1 MRKWLGQDY
10 KPWSVPACVLGYSIV
25 SVLGDA
31 CVDNSVVVVVV
42 QAEEEAEVEYTE
54 EEEAIKAY
62 LEGGMEEMLPGELL
76 QKIIG
81 EFWDKEPFK

>member
-1 MRKWLGQDY
+1 MCFGLSDCI
-10 KPWSVPACVLGYSIV
+10 SS
-25 SVLGDA
+25 SDA
-31 CVDNSVVVVVV
+31 CVDISVVVV

>member
-1 MRKWLGQDY
+1 MVRITNLGQSLHVF
-10 KPWSVPACVLGYSIV
+10 WASS
-25 SVLGDA
+25 SSSDA
-31 CVDNSVVVVVV
+31 CVDISVVVVV